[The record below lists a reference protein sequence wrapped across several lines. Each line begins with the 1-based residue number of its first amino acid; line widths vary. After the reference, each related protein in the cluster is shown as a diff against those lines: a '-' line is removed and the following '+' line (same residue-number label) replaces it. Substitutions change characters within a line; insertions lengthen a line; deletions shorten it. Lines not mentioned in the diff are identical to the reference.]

1 MQAATVLLVWGI
13 IVHLIADWLLQNEWM
28 AMHKANLRHPAAWV
42 HSGIH
47 TLGLG
52 LVFTWPLA
60 LLIGFTHLLID
71 TRKPLLWWMRVI
83 KQMPKDAR
91 LPIIEIWLDQVM
103 HITVLAVV
111 VLALYLFT
119 AW

>member
-1 MQAATVLLVWGI
+1 MEEATILLVWGVM
-13 IVHLIADWLLQNEWM
+13 VHLIADWLFQNDWM
-28 AMHKANLRHPAAWV
+28 AIHKIDLRHPAAWV

-47 TLGLG
+47 TLGLC
-52 LVFTWPLA
+52 LIFSWPVA

-83 KQMPKDAR
+83 KRIPKDTR
-91 LPIIEIWLDQVM
+91 FPIVEIWLDQVM

-111 VLALYLFT
+111 VLALYFL
-119 AW
+119 